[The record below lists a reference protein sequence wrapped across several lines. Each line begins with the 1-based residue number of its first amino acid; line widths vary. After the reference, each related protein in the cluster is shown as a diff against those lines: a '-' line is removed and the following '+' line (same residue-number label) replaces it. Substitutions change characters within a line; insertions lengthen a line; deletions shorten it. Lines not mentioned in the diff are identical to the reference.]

1 MASSFSFD
9 VVSEVNIQE
18 VKNAINQATKEI
30 EQRYDFK
37 GSKTEIDVIKDEE
50 IKIVSDDEYKLLAVI
65 DILKGKLIKR
75 GVSPKALNFLK
86 IEKAALGLVKQNA
99 KLINGLSKENT
110 KDIVSTIKNS
120 KIKVQAQIIDDKIRV
135 VGKNKDDLQQT
146 ISLLKSNDFGVEL
159 QFNNYR

>member
-135 VGKNKDDLQQT
+135 VGKNKDDLQQA